1 MADLNIVK
9 AGIPQIDDCKI
20 LTRLKAFL
28 VDQGVVATLEHTF
41 RDRKG
46 NPQDLSE
53 WLASGT
59 SESLSASTSSSST
72 PPAGVVKLRVKEWMG
87 KGSGSRNPIWDVY
100 GDAVDASVGTVR
112 VELEPEIVERAGIYE
127 LNWAVVNDAGRP
139 IVIDRGILSVEKSMF
154 PVNLVNVYKDLGPPT
169 IQEVRMRLMDSSKN
183 ENLLLDDIEFKDEQ
197 ILQAMYEP
205 VRFWNEVPPPIET
218 FTTRTFP
225 FRGAWISGV
234 LAQLHLTMANHY
246 RRNVFR
252 GAAGGTS
259 DKDKEREYL
268 AEGQRLWGEY
278 QAWVYNKKT
287 EINLRKF
294 SGANPSQ
301 YAGRTGW

>member
-1 MADLNIVK
+1 MSLNIVK

-28 VDQGVVATLEHTF
+28 VDQGVVATLEHQF

-59 SESLSASTSSSST
+59 SESLSTSTSSSST

-87 KGSGSRNPIWDVY
+87 QGSGDRNPIWDVY
-100 GDAVDASVGTVR
+100 GDAVDASTGVVR
-112 VELEPEIVERAGIYE
+112 VELEPEIVEKAGIYE

-154 PVNLVNVYKDLGPPT
+154 PVNIVNVYKDLGPPT

-205 VRFWNEVPPPIET
+205 VRFWNEVPPPIER
-218 FTTRTFP
+218 FTTRNFP
-225 FRGAWISGV
+225 FRGAWIQGV
-234 LAQLHLTMANHY
+234 LAQLHMTMANHY

-259 DKDKEREYL
+259 DKDKEREYM
-268 AEGQRLWGEY
+268 AEGQRLWQEY
-278 QAWVYNKKT
+278 QAWVYNKKV
-287 EINLRKF
+287 EINLKKF
-294 SGANPSQ
+294 AGANPSQ